1 MNFNIDSQKFQKY
14 ASQNDFVILDV
25 RTPEEYSEIRI
36 PNSKLLNFYD
46 TSFPDEISNLDK
58 NKKYL
63 VYCRSG
69 SRSFQ
74 TCLFM
79 KQLGFIDV
87 YNLQDGII
95 NWDGEIESDY

>member
-1 MNFNIDSQKFQKY
+1 MNFNIDSKRFREY
-14 ASQNDFVILDV
+14 ASQMDVVILDV
-25 RTPEEYSEIRI
+25 RTPEEYSEARI

-46 TSFPDEISNLDK
+46 ASFPREISNLDK

-74 TCLFM
+74 TCSFM
-79 KQLGFIDV
+79 KQLGFHDV

-95 NWDGEIESDY
+95 NWDGEVVSD